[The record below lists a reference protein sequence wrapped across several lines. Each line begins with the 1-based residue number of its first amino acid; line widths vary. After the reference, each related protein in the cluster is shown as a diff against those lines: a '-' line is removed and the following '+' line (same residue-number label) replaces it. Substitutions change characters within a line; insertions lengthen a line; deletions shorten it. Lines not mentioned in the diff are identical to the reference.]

1 MTNISLYKLKST
13 TEILNKL
20 SKIITSLGENNT
32 KRNNA
37 MAKSMIKELKSRELT
52 QLQKQQ
58 VKRSFDRYTWI

>member
-1 MTNISLYKLKST
+1 MTNISLYKLKPT
-13 TEILNKL
+13 TQILNKL
-20 SKIITSLGENNT
+20 SKIITSLGGNNT

-58 VKRSFDRYTWI
+58 FKRLFDRYTWI

>member
-20 SKIITSLGENNT
+20 SKIITSLRENNT

-58 VKRSFDRYTWI
+58 FKRLFDRYTWI

>member
-58 VKRSFDRYTWI
+58 FKRLFDRYTWI

>member
-58 VKRSFDRYTWI
+58 FKRSFDRYTWI